1 MVAPRDIPVVIVL
14 EHVHDLVRTG
24 TTVIDVTENM
34 KLVDGEALDDICN
47 SDDEG
52 IGPSC
57 IDDRVDDDVDV
68 SSLVRILRTLM
79 EQFLNDI
86 GEVLGQ

>member
-47 SDDEG
+47 SDDDASARPVLM
-52 IGPSC
+52 I
-57 IDDRVDDDVDV
+57 V
-68 SSLVRILRTLM
+68 SMMTLT
-79 EQFLNDI
+79 
-86 GEVLGQ
+86 